1 MQLLHNDDFEVLL
14 LTFMAI
20 FKNKTIQTLS
30 FQTLQLLV
38 VQVTLA
44 NSQSQQQHR
53 PGDVNA
59 G

>member
-20 FKNKTIQTLS
+20 FKSKTIEMLS
-30 FQTLQLLV
+30 SQTLQLLLE
-38 VQVTLA
+38 QVTLA
-44 NSQSQQQHR
+44 NSQSQQHR
-53 PGDVNA
+53 PGDVNV